1 MARLQ
6 LRTLRVIVMHYVVLP
21 LDTGR
26 ISARC
31 TFSGTD
37 FVLDLYWNARQAAW
51 LMNVSTAENV
61 VLVSG
66 VTMTS
71 NRRLLQRYR
80 YLDDLP
86 AGDLMMADPTRTID
100 QANFSQFG
108 REVQL
113 VYFEPEE
120 L

>member
-1 MARLQ
+1 
-6 LRTLRVIVMHYVVLP
+6 MHYVVLP
-21 LDTGR
+21 LDMGL

-51 LMNVSTAENV
+51 LMNISTADNEL
-61 VLVSG
+61 LVSG
-66 VTMTS
+66 ITLTS
-71 NRRLLQRYR
+71 NRRLLERYR
-80 YLDDLP
+80 YMDALP
-86 AGDLMMADPTRTID
+86 AGDLMMADPTSTID
-100 QANFSQFG
+100 QANFEQFG

-120 L
+120 LP